1 VRAHALRAAER
12 PSDAGGSHVSDGHAL
27 LRLQRSAG
35 NRALAS
41 LLTHRTS
48 DHVVQR
54 MKGRDENE
62 AHITIHLRD
71 RMGIS
76 ENDLFAAVR
85 EHLSL
90 PNECRPSP
98 ADVWAYAAATYR
110 AHLANGT
117 RYWAS
122 LVTALAKRDSAEN
135 VAAEKLRAEEY
146 DRRFRSDY
154 EVTQSASHS
163 FVAARGHPGKHP
175 YHNVVEPDG
184 HGGHLIKALHNY
196 AKDDVNGGNR
206 LPNSEI
212 LWQQFRGIAGEAA
225 ELSGITRTAVVNVAT
240 RATIYLAYPNGEVP
254 DSEQRLWKPG
264 TEEFLAVLGTE
275 NGRSAAFLLTDH
287 AHRIRKTIDA
297 IGTTK
302 DEIAVSF
309 KPYTD

>member
-1 VRAHALRAAER
+1 
-12 PSDAGGSHVSDGHAL
+12 
-27 LRLQRSAG
+27 
-35 NRALAS
+35 
-41 LLTHRTS
+41 
-48 DHVVQR
+48 

-62 AHITIHLRD
+62 ADITTHLRD

-76 ENDLFAAVR
+76 EQDLFAAVR

-90 PNECRPSP
+90 PTECRPRP
-98 ADVWAYAAATYR
+98 ADVWAYASAVYR
-110 AHLANGT
+110 THLANGT

-122 LVTALAKRDSAEN
+122 LTNALAERDSAEK
-135 VAAEKLRAEEY
+135 VMAEKSLAEEY

-154 EVTQSASHS
+154 EVTQDASHS
-163 FVAARGHPGKHP
+163 FVAARGHPDKGHP

-196 AKDDVNGGNR
+196 AKEDANGGKR

-212 LWQQFRGIAGEAA
+212 LWQQFKGIAGEAA

-254 DSEQRLWKPG
+254 GSEPRLWEPG
-264 TEEFLAVLGTE
+264 TEGFLAVLGTE
-275 NGRSAAFLLTDH
+275 NAKSAAFLLMDH
-287 AHRIRKTIDA
+287 AHRIRRTIDA
-297 IGTTK
+297 IRTTK

-309 KPYTD
+309 ASYPG